1 MITRKNKSR
10 FMKADSIPES
20 KFENFLNKYSY
31 IFLFFIL
38 GFIGI
43 LRFRLLEIPLERDEG
58 EYAYMG
64 QLLLDGIPP
73 YKLAYNMKL
82 PGVYFIYSM
91 VLFLF
96 GQTIKSIHIGF
107 LIASILNC
115 FLIFTILKKFFTTSL
130 AIFTSLSFGVYAT
143 SPYILGFAFHA
154 THLMLFFFLIGNFF
168 LLSYHESSS
177 RIQLFIAGVFLGIS
191 FLMKQQAIFLLL
203 FAGVFLIFIHRK
215 KSTGVL
221 IRDESILIIA
231 TLIPFLLTCFYLWK
245 VGVFKE
251 FWFWTF
257 SYASKYVAITSI
269 QEGWK
274 NLQTTVTILSQGY
287 KIYWITAGLGVFS
300 LPLIKMESNKKFYL
314 YSLLLFSFL
323 TTAPGFYFREHYFV
337 PFLPSLIIF
346 SGLFFIFAISFLE
359 KKISWKIITVLFLFL
374 VFFLIR
380 NGVNQFKSYYFKD
393 SPEKISRVVYGANPF
408 NEVLQLSEYI
418 KKHSLEND
426 SIFVLGSEP
435 QTYFYTNRKSASG
448 FIYMYPLMEEH
459 PYAEELQIQLLK
471 DLKEKKPKMILFVNP
486 KLNHSWGITK
496 KSSKVLLEGISFEEY
511 HKVAIAEIVSL
522 EKTEYI
528 FEPKLIANYKPS
540 TDYFVE
546 LYERN

>member
-1 MITRKNKSR
+1 
-10 FMKADSIPES
+10 MKADSIPES
-20 KFENFLNKYSY
+20 KFENFLNRYSY
-31 IFLFFIL
+31 IFLFCIL
-38 GFIGI
+38 GFICF

-64 QLLLDGIPP
+64 QLLLEGIPP
-73 YKLAYNMKL
+73 YKLAFNMKL

-96 GQTIKSIHIGF
+96 GQTIKAIHIGF
-107 LIASILNC
+107 LIVSLLNC
-115 FLIFTILKKFFTTSL
+115 FLIFAIIKRFFMTSL
-130 AIFTSLSFGVYAT
+130 AIFVSLSFGVYAT

-154 THLMLFFFLIGNFF
+154 THLMLFFFLIGNFL
-168 LLSYHESSS
+168 LLSYHESNSGF
-177 RIQLFIAGVFLGIS
+177 QLFGGGIFLGLS

-215 KSTGVL
+215 KSIRTL
-221 IRDESILIIA
+221 IRDESILIFA
-231 TLIPFLLTCFYLWK
+231 TLIPFLFTCLYLWK

-257 SYASKYVAITSI
+257 SYASKYVGITSLP
-269 QEGWK
+269 EGWK
-274 NLQTTVTILSQGY
+274 NLSTTVLILSQGF
-287 KIYWITAGLGVFS
+287 KIYWISAGLGIFA
-300 LPLIKMESNKKFYL
+300 LPFIKMESNKKFYL

-323 TTAPGFYFREHYFV
+323 TTAPGLYFREHYFV

-346 SGLFFIFAISFLE
+346 SGLFFIFAISYLE
-359 KKISWKIITVLFLFL
+359 KKISWKIITALFLFL
-374 VFFLIR
+374 IFFLIR

-393 SPEKISRVVYGANPF
+393 SPEKISRSVYGANPF
-408 NEVLQLSEYI
+408 NEVWHLSEYI
-418 KKHSLEND
+418 KKHTLKNE

-486 KLNHSWGITK
+486 KLNFSWGITK
-496 KSSKVLLEGISFEEY
+496 NSSKVLLKGISFEDY
-511 HKVAIAEIVSL
+511 HRVAIAEILSL
-522 EKTEYI
+522 DKTEYI
-528 FEPKLIANYKPS
+528 YDREIISNYKNS
-540 TDYFVE
+540 TTDYFLE